1 MKDAMKK
8 TIRAM
13 PKAELHR
20 HLEGSVRTRTIIEL
34 ARKHKLPLPTFDE
47 PELDKIV
54 KLKEP
59 MKSLADVLRLFTI
72 AQSVFVSL
80 EAVERITH
88 EALEDAAERENI
100 RLLELR
106 YSPDFMLRGKGLD
119 WAQAHAVIAKTIRAF
134 EKKHDLVGGI
144 IVIASRC
151 YGLESA
157 ARTVEFAL
165 AHRKTVIGFDFADN
179 ENDYPPALFKDLVP
193 KLHAAGIPL
202 TVHSGEEGTPEAM
215 RQTIEL
221 LSPRRIGHGVKAAED
236 RTGRTLDLVRRRGI
250 TLETN
255 PISNW
260 LTHAVPALEAHPLK
274 RFLDSGVKA
283 TIGADD
289 PGALD
294 TDLNKEYAA
303 AVEEIGLS
311 LADLRRANE
320 YAVQGSFLEG
330 DKRQQAERWLKA
342 APASVCG

>member
-1 MKDAMKK
+1 MKDDIKK

-47 PELDKIV
+47 AELDKVV

-59 MKSLADVLRLFTI
+59 MKSLADVLRMFTI

-88 EALEDAAERENI
+88 EALEDAAAGENI

-106 YSPDFMLRGKGLD
+106 YSPDFMLRDKGLD
-119 WAQAHAVIAKTIRAF
+119 WARVHAVIAQTLRAF
-134 EKKHDLVGGI
+134 EKGHDFVGGVI
-144 IVIASRC
+144 LIASRC
-151 YGLESA
+151 YGLASA
-157 ARTVEFAL
+157 ARTVDFAI
-165 AHRKTVIGFDFADN
+165 ASRKTTVGFDFADS
-179 ENDYPPALFKDLVP
+179 ESEYPSSLYKDVVP

-202 TVHSGEEGTPEAM
+202 TVHAGEEGTPEAM
-215 RQTIEL
+215 RETIKL

-236 RTGRTLDLVRRRGI
+236 KTGRTLDLVRKRGI

-283 TIGADD
+283 AIGADD
-289 PGALD
+289 PAVLD
-294 TDLNKEYAA
+294 TDLNREYAA
-303 AVEEIGLS
+303 AVEKMGLTV
-311 LADLRRANE
+311 ADLRRANE
-320 YAVQGSFLEG
+320 HAVAGSFLEG
-330 DKRQQAERWLKA
+330 DKRQQAERWMGFD
-342 APASVCG
+342 ASVRD